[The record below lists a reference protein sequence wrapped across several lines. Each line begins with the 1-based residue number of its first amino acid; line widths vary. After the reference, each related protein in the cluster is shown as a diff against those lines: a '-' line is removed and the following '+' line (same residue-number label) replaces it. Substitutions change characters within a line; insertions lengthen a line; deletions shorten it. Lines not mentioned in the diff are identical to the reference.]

1 MNWKLPTLA
10 SLAAASLFFGGP
22 HASQAAVTAPQKP
35 VDPADVE
42 FFEKSGRPI
51 LEEHCVQCHSASK
64 GKTKGGLALD
74 NASAVLKGGDTG
86 PALVPGSPEK
96 SLLIKAVSYADPDL
110 KMPPDDKQMPKADV
124 AILQEWIHR
133 GAYDP
138 REGRASSADP
148 EAAKNHW
155 AFQPLRK
162 EQPPVVRDAQW
173 PRTDTDRFV
182 LAALDAKGIRP
193 SPDAGKRELLRRVS
207 YDLTGLPPTAEEL
220 DAFAKNT
227 APDAYQ
233 QAVDRLLAS
242 PHFGERWGRYWLD
255 VARYS
260 DTKGLPAPI
269 NADRRF
275 HFAYTYRDYVI
286 DAFNTDK
293 PFNEFIIE
301 QLAADLLP
309 EPRRNQTLAALGY
322 LTVGRCFQNNIND
335 IIDDRIDVV
344 SRGLLGLTVTCA
356 RCHDHKFDPIPTADY
371 YSLHGI
377 FLSSEEPKERP
388 IIAEPK
394 HTPEHAQYIEKRE
407 ALLKKMVTMAEEE
420 VSKTNVELVQ
430 KIPDYLLATVEAP
443 SVEDLKAVDTFAG
456 EHKLVGLPLSRWL
469 KLLKKPESTPVFGP
483 WTALA
488 ALPKTEFTEKAKQ
501 LCALWKT
508 APPQGWL
515 PSVLAAVSEPAPASL
530 QDVAQRYGNLCARA
544 LDVEL
549 AKEKAAAQPK
559 VELSGDVR
567 DSLRVLLAQDGAP
580 AKLTLAEVEKVR
592 AKKIQDV
599 RTKVKDELD
608 LLDATD
614 PSAPPRAMAI
624 YDKPQPVQAA
634 IYLRGNNANRGPNV
648 PRQFLAVLSGP
659 ERKPFTQGSGRL
671 ELAQAIANPSN
682 PLTARVAVNRI
693 WLHLFGR
700 GLVETPNDFGVR
712 TASPAIPGVLDYLA
726 TRFIESGWSTKK
738 VVRELAL
745 SRAYQQ
751 SSVARPDALAL
762 DPTNELLHSAHRRRL
777 DFEAL
782 RDTLLQASS
791 TIDLTPG
798 GRAVELSKPPFSYR
812 RSVYGYIDRQ
822 DLPSLFRIFDFAN
835 PDISTGQRF
844 ETTVPQQALFLM
856 NNDFLKSLAEALA
869 KLPTITSAPPGPD
882 RVQALFRQVLQR
894 AARPEE
900 LQASLQLVSVFSEK
914 SDKPWASLGQVL
926 LLTNEIAFLD

>member
-1 MNWKLPTLA
+1 VNWKLPTLA
-10 SLAAASLFFGGP
+10 SLTAACLFFGGP
-22 HASQAAVTAPQKP
+22 HASQAAATAPKKP

-42 FFEKSGRPI
+42 FFEKSVRPL

-96 SLLIKAVSYADPDL
+96 SLLIKAVSYTDPEL

-155 AFQPLRK
+155 AFQPLSK
-162 EQPPVVRDAQW
+162 PQPPAVRDTQW
-173 PRTDTDRFV
+173 PRSDTDRFV
-182 LAALDAKGIRP
+182 LAALDAKGILP

-220 DAFAKNT
+220 DAFAKST
-227 APDAYQ
+227 ASDAYP

-286 DAFNTDK
+286 NAFNTDK

-309 EPRRNQTLAALGY
+309 EPRRLQNLSALGY

-371 YSLHGI
+371 YSLHGV

-407 ALLKKMVTMAEEE
+407 ALLKKMITVAEEE
-420 VSKTNVELVQ
+420 VAKTNIELVQ

-443 SVEDLKAVDTFAG
+443 AVADLKAVDTFAG

-469 KLLKKPESTPVFGP
+469 KLLKKPESTSVFGP

-488 ALPKTEFTEKAKQ
+488 ALPKNEFTEKAQQ
-501 LCALWKT
+501 LCTLWKT

-515 PSVLAAVSEPAPASL
+515 PSVLTAVCEPAPASL
-530 QDVAQRYGNLCARA
+530 QEVAQRYGKLCARA

-549 AKEKAAAQPK
+549 AKEKSTAQPK
-559 VELSGDVR
+559 VELPSDVR
-567 DSLRVLLAQDGAP
+567 DSLRLLLAQDGAP
-580 AKLTLAEVEKVR
+580 SQLTLAEVEKVR
-592 AKKIQDV
+592 GKKIQDL
-599 RTKVKDELD
+599 RTKVKDDLD

-614 PSAPPRAMAI
+614 PSAPARAMAI

-634 IYLRGNNANRGPNV
+634 IYVRGNNANRGPNV

-671 ELAQAIANPSN
+671 ELAQAIASPSN

-738 VVRELAL
+738 VVRELVL

-751 SSVARPDALAL
+751 SSDARPDALAL
-762 DPTNELLHSAHRRRL
+762 DPSNELLHSAHRRRL

-791 TIDLTPG
+791 TIDLTAG

-856 NNDFLKSLAEALA
+856 NNDFLKGLAESLA

-900 LQASLQLVSVFSEK
+900 LDASLQLVSVFSEK